1 MRIERI
7 ERMEDLE
14 KVREPIKCKDF
25 AILSGSERTLIAND
39 DTAKVNA
46 RLSILIFSI
55 NEMKIVVIEQSSL
68 LLRPEALNQMK
79 DEVFASLWYD
89 LKKNAR
95 QYESI
100 SYVEFMNMLKKKY
113 SHVSVI

>member
-39 DTAKVNA
+39 GTAKVNA
-46 RLSILIFSI
+46 RLSILIFST
-55 NEMKIVVIEQSSL
+55 NEMKIVLIDPPRL
-68 LLRPEALNQMK
+68 LLKPEALNQMK

-89 LKKNAR
+89 LKRNAR
-95 QYESI
+95 QYEDI
-100 SYVEFMNMLKKKY
+100 SYVEFMHTLKQKY